1 MHQDVLR
8 GLDSV
13 VETLQC
19 NVSLERGF
27 VEFPIETGDN
37 FMLNPHS
44 LLFDFDGVLCHDRFY
59 RATLEKAYPEVYVW
73 IQENIFGD
81 SKELAGQWM
90 RGKISSVEINHI
102 IAKNTAING
111 ALLEKLF
118 IKSVRLMKIDKKLRN
133 YIAGL
138 KKRVEKIGLV
148 TDNMDVFSKI
158 TVKNHSL
165 NKLFDVVINSA
176 DYGYL
181 KKDQKGKLFDIALA
195 KIGEEINN
203 TLLVD
208 DSLKVTNLYQDK
220 GGRAFLYQ
228 NFQDFRRFLN
238 NALQGSY
245 IATSI

>member
-1 MHQDVLR
+1 MEFR
-8 GLDSV
+8 SS
-13 VETLQC
+13 VETGLKP
-19 NVSLERGF
+19 VST
-27 VEFPIETGDN
+27 TGDN
-37 FMLNPHS
+37 FMFNPHS
-44 LLFDFDGVLCHDRFY
+44 LLFDFDGVLCYDRFY
-59 RATLEKAYPEVYVW
+59 RATLEKIYPEVYAW

-81 SKELAGQWM
+81 RQELVGQWM
-90 RGKISSVEINHI
+90 RGKINSAEINHI

-111 ALLEKLF
+111 ALLERLF
-118 IKSVRLMKIDKKLRN
+118 VKSVRLMKIDQELRD

-138 KKRVEKIGLV
+138 KKRVGKIGLV

-165 NKLFDVVINSA
+165 NKLFDVIINSA

-195 KIGEEINN
+195 KMGEEINN

-220 GGRAFLYQ
+220 GGKAFLYQ
-228 NFQDFRRFLN
+228 NFQDFRWFLD
-238 NALQGSY
+238 NALQGPY
-245 IATSI
+245 ITTSI